1 MKDVA
6 LSVSFLAGFLLKFS
20 LCAVEIP
27 DTKIVKLPDTKIVKL
42 PDTKIVHQTIE
53 DSFACRKNNPAL
65 SVSIVKNGKIVYA
78 DGFGVNSLK
87 TKEPVTNTTLFGIAS
102 LTKGFTSALLSK
114 LTDQNRNY
122 SLNSRVAEFYK
133 NYPVFDG
140 YLRSKFATIRDL
152 LSHRMGIPMH
162 NFIRFDS
169 TLNRKNLI
177 RRLMELKPRGRFRDS
192 FYYSNIMYGQA
203 ARLAE
208 KIGKAT
214 FENLIQNHFFQK
226 LGMTDSD
233 FFTTANESL
242 TDLAQGYL
250 DVYGELHPVPFE
262 LSRRWSDLCGANCIL
277 SSAVDM
283 AKWMMFQLSHG
294 KNQDGR
300 RVMSEDALEDTHRPE
315 NVLAK
320 SSLSK
325 YYTKPNVP
333 ETFSQT
339 GYALGWRTG
348 HYRGYNIITHTG
360 SSWGYKNMI
369 TLFPDMNVGIYTA
382 MTGDDEDFLYRYS
395 LHQYL
400 ADMYLG
406 VTPWLNTK
414 SICSFPEPWLP
425 VKPKRSKPTINKNL
439 MPKRKLDDYLGI
451 YENPAYGKI
460 DVFILD
466 EANNKN
472 KLIAEYGY
480 TDLILYPKS
489 SEDDFFFETDG
500 IAAMLINF
508 GTIQFKSTNGV
519 IDKMRIPSFEPKDPP
534 IFKRIDKP
542 RSKSPVDPTDPE
554 TVVPKD
560 PLVPSDTLMTKIPP
574 KSTGQEKTMPQS
586 KTGVSKG
593 QKTIKEITK
602 ADPDLI
608 NTETRKTRVENVP
621 DNLSENQPDLS
632 NTETVVPSKSKS
644 TDQGTKTGVKNVNSD
659 LPKPDQSGLVNK
671 VAKST
676 EKVESK
682 IPVKSESSVDTSNV
696 PLKTVTTKETVQT
709 STKKSRRQRQTPPP
723 SNIQKKAETVTNPPP
738 SDIQKKAETVTNPP
752 PSNIQKKA
760 ETVTNPPPSN
770 IQKKAETVTNPP
782 PSNIQK
788 KVETVTNPPPSNIQ
802 KKAETVTNPPSSN
815 IQKKAETVPKPKP
828 TVADQKPPTPA

>member
-6 LSVSFLAGFLLKFS
+6 LSVSFFAWFLLKFS
-20 LCAVEIP
+20 LCAVE
-27 DTKIVKLPDTKIVKL
+27 LPDTEE
-42 PDTKIVHQTIE
+42 VHQTIQ

-65 SVSIVKNGKIVYA
+65 SVSIVKKGKIVFA
-78 DGFGVNSLK
+78 DGFGVDSLDS
-87 TKEPVTNTTLFGIAS
+87 KEPVTNTTLFGIAS
-102 LTKGFTSALLSK
+102 LTKGFTSALLAK
-114 LTDQNRNY
+114 LTDHSREY
-122 SLNSRVAEFYK
+122 SLNSRVAEFYG
-133 NYPVFDG
+133 NHPVFDG

-177 RRLMELKPRGRFRDS
+177 RRLKELKPRGRFRDS

-208 KIGKAT
+208 KIGKAKY
-214 FENLIQNHFFQK
+214 EDLVKNHLFQK

-242 TDLAQGYL
+242 IDLAQGYL

-277 SSAVDM
+277 SSAIDM
-283 AKWMMFQLSHG
+283 AKWMMFHLSHG

-315 NVLAK
+315 NVLAR

-348 HYRGYNIITHTG
+348 HYRGYNILTHTG

-369 TLFPDMNVGIYTA
+369 TLFPDMDVGIYTA
-382 MTGDDEDFLYRYS
+382 MTGDDDDFLFRYS

-400 ADMYLG
+400 ADTYLG
-406 VTPWLNTK
+406 ITPWLNSTL
-414 SICSFPEPWLP
+414 ICSFPDPWLP
-425 VKPKRSKPTINKNL
+425 VKPKRNKPTIKKNL

-451 YENPAYGKI
+451 YANDAYGKI

-466 EANNKN
+466 EVNNTN

-489 SEDDFFFETDG
+489 SKDDFFFETDG

-508 GTIQFKSTNGV
+508 GTIQFKSSNGI

-542 RSKSPVDPTDPE
+542 VSNPP
-554 TVVPKD
+554 VVPKD
-560 PLVPSDTLMTKIPP
+560 PIVPSEQLFQKDSISSGSEGKGTETSLLTKTPVSEPQNVPP
-574 KSTGQEKTMPQS
+574 KSTEPEKTTRQG
-586 KTGVSKG
+586 KTDASKG
-593 QKTIKEITK
+593 QTTNNEITK
-602 ADPDLI
+602 GEPDLI

-621 DNLSENQPDLS
+621 DNLSENQPDLF
-632 NTETVVPSKSKS
+632 NTETVLPSKSVS
-644 TDQGTKTGVKNVNSD
+644 TDQGTEIGVKNVNSD
-659 LPKPDQSGLVNK
+659 LPKPDQSGQMNK
-671 VAKST
+671 DAKNT
-676 EKVESK
+676 EKMDNK
-682 IPVKSESSVDTSNV
+682 IPVKSESSVDSSNI
-696 PLKTVTTKETVQT
+696 PLKTVRTKETVQT
-709 STKKSRRQRQTPPP
+709 STKSRRQKKKP
-723 SNIQKKAETVTNPPP
+723 SPSIIPKKAETV
-738 SDIQKKAETVTNPP
+738 SNPP

-760 ETVTNPPPSN
+760 ETVS
-770 IQKKAETVTNPP
+770 
-782 PSNIQK
+782 
-788 KVETVTNPPPSNIQ
+788 
-802 KKAETVTNPPSSN
+802 
-815 IQKKAETVPKPKP
+815 KPKP
-828 TVADQKPPTPA
+828 TVADQNPSSPA